1 MKRVFRIAMIA
12 VSVLA
17 IFAGQGMAASK
28 SDTKSAKQQAKA
40 LVKEG
45 WKPEGITTI
54 ENAMIKLSALEA
66 DGATTLV
73 GSSYGSQKPNVAK
86 TKARNDAMNQFA
98 EDGKAIIRARINT
111 DVSDINEVE
120 TDNIISGYERIVMRE
135 LNQSLGTPKLTLI
148 RDNNGRFDSRVFY
161 SINSNALA
169 NLQKKALEEAL
180 DNSDTASKYGDKISN
195 FVNSAFNDK

>member
-1 MKRVFRIAMIA
+1 MKRAIRIVMMAA
-12 VSVLA
+12 AALVL
-17 IFAGQGMAASK
+17 FTGQGMAASK

-66 DGATTLV
+66 EGATTLV
-73 GSSYGSQKPNVAK
+73 GSSYGSQKPNVAR

-111 DVSDINEVE
+111 DVSDISEVE

-148 RDNNGRFDSRVFY
+148 RDDNGRFDCRVFY

-169 NLQKKALEEAL
+169 NLRKKALEEAL
-180 DNSDTASKYGDKISN
+180 DNSDAASKYGDRISD
-195 FVNSAFNDK
+195 FVNSAFDEK